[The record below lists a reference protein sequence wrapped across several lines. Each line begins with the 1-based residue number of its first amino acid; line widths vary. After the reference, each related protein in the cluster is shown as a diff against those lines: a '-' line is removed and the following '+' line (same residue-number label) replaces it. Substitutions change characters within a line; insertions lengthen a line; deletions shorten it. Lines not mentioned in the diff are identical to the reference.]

1 MLAKQQQVQRYFMFC
16 RVLFYF
22 ENKNKNKKYQTLS
35 QPVLMLAKQQ
45 QLLREMQEDVVC
57 RYKK

>member
-1 MLAKQQQVQRYFMFC
+1 MFC